1 VKTAKAS
8 LRQLNFVPMKDFSTR
23 LVLNARISSQ
33 NSGFGD
39 GFLLSVLKSDETQ
52 VDRGL
57 SVATSIEGVPGVVQ
71 VSTPQNFFYLLLT
84 FSKLQR

>member
-1 VKTAKAS
+1 MIEEKKAFKLCQQENTVKTAKAS

-71 VSTPQNFFYLLLT
+71 V
-84 FSKLQR
+84 